1 MNSWETVAKIA
12 SNTLGVAVVLLT
24 AWISYWKVLRPSKR
38 ANGRLSNVE
47 TTLSLWESRV
57 DVLERDLADT
67 RRELSETNAE
77 LVVTTRRSRECEED
91 RSKLQLEMLDFMR
104 KQSLGGSR

>member
-1 MNSWETVAKIA
+1 MEPWEIVSRIA
-12 SNTLGVAVVLLT
+12 SNALGVAAVLLT
-24 AWISYWKVLRPSKR
+24 AWVSYWKVLRPSKR
-38 ANGRLSNVE
+38 ANGRLSDVE

-91 RSKLQLEMLDFMR
+91 RSRLQLEILDLMR
-104 KQSLGGSR
+104 KQSS